1 MDHREQTNIIG
12 CTTDV
17 ELMKEIITRMYS
29 CTIVQFQENNLT
41 LVKAA
46 DINRT
51 HCNLLPAILAIET
64 ESAFIIF
71 YEQTA
76 KYSLRE

>member
-1 MDHREQTNIIG
+1 
-12 CTTDV
+12 
-17 ELMKEIITRMYS
+17 MKEIIIRMYG
-29 CTIVQFQENNLT
+29 CAIIQYQQNNVM

-46 DINRT
+46 IANRT

>member
-1 MDHREQTNIIG
+1 
-12 CTTDV
+12 
-17 ELMKEIITRMYS
+17 MKEIITRIYG
-29 CTIVQFQENNLT
+29 CIIIKFQKNNLS
-41 LVKAA
+41 LVKASIH
-46 DINRT
+46 DRT

-71 YEQTA
+71 YEQTT